1 MELKPETI
9 KVDNKEYQILI
20 EKRYMRSLTMRLSKD
35 GKSLIVH
42 APYFVTKR
50 NIMAFVYDKAPSL
63 IKKSEKRKSSI
74 PENMTPIFG
83 ELVEGTI
90 DEKTKKSLLLEYCVS
105 AQREYEKMM
114 NIPPYN
120 VKVRTM
126 SSRYGVNSKKT
137 NTITYTTELV
147 GYSKEIINAI
157 IVHELSHHFERN
169 HQKGFYDIVYKYCPN
184 YKELHK
190 KLRKGEIK

>member
-9 KVDNKEYQILI
+9 RVNDKEYQILI
-20 EKRYMRSLTMRLSKD
+20 EKRHMRSLTMRLSKD
-35 GKSLIVH
+35 GNSLIVH

-83 ELVEGTI
+83 ELIEGTV
-90 DEKTKKSLLLEYCVS
+90 DEKTKKALLLEYCVS
-105 AQREYEKMM
+105 AQREYEKVMG
-114 NIPPYN
+114 IPPYK

-126 SSRYGVNSKKT
+126 SSRYGVNNKKT

-169 HQKGFYDIVYKYCPN
+169 HQKGFYDIVFKYCPN

>member
-9 KVDNKEYQILI
+9 KVNDKEYQILI
-20 EKRYMRSLTMRLSKD
+20 EKRSMRSLTMRLSRD
-35 GKSLIVH
+35 GNSLIVH
-42 APYFVTKR
+42 APYFVSKR
-50 NIMAFVYDKAPSL
+50 NIMAFVCDKAPSL
-63 IKKSEKRKSSI
+63 IKKSEQKKSAI
-74 PENMTPIFG
+74 PENVTPIFG
-83 ELVEGTI
+83 ELIEGSV
-90 DEKTKKSLLLEYCVS
+90 DEKTKKSLLLEYCLQ
-105 AQREYEKMM
+105 AQREYEKIMG
-114 NIPPYN
+114 IPPYN

-126 SSRYGVNSKKT
+126 SSRYGVNNKKT

-190 KLRKGEIK
+190 KLRKGEIR

>member
-20 EKRYMRSLTMRLSKD
+20 EKRYMRSLTMRLSRD
-35 GKSLIVH
+35 GNSLIVH

-63 IKKSEKRKSSI
+63 IKKSEKKKSSI

-83 ELVEGTI
+83 ELVEGTV

-105 AQREYEKMM
+105 AQREYEKIMG
-114 NIPPYN
+114 IPPYN

-126 SSRYGVNSKKT
+126 SSRYGVNNKKT
-137 NTITYTTELV
+137 NTITYTAELV